1 MCKETCSSNFI
12 IRLSNSREFN
22 SWNWELNYNLE
33 VGRRDRGGGE
43 GRLAGGGQKLLR
55 GLKGGYNRRKSERR
69 ERNITEIGEL
79 A

>member
-33 VGRRDRGGGE
+33 VGRRDRGGGWK
-43 GRLAGGGQKLLR
+43 LAEGGQKLLR